1 MAIRRDL
8 SSPLAQ
14 SVLDGDKPK
23 KKKKKQKKER
33 LGLTQYRLDKY
44 SKKVTENKKK
54 HGSYDDY

>member
-1 MAIRRDL
+1 
-8 SSPLAQ
+8 LAQ